1 MPTNLPPEA
10 KDRWA
15 KVEATNDPKL
25 KLKAYEDFL
34 AAVPQHKG
42 TMKLRGQIKK
52 KMAII
57 RKDLEDKKKKGTG
70 KSSSGPKIYVE
81 KDGAAQVAVLGMT
94 NVGKSSLL
102 AALTNAKVAV
112 SPVPFTSNEPVPSI
126 MNYQDIRFQLVEA
139 PAVIEGSSDG
149 KLWGMATIGSA
160 RNADGIILMIDL
172 SEDPVKQID
181 ILLEELEQ
189 SRIVL
194 HKPKGRVDID
204 RRHAG
209 SGVALRIILV
219 GKLLDTSLKEVENLL
234 RSYRINDAIVKIS
247 GEVTLDEVEDAIF
260 ESTVYKPALIIANKL
275 DLPGAQSNLKLL
287 QSRIGNKIPIITI
300 SAEKRIG
307 LDQVGEALFKT
318 MDIIRIYTKEP
329 GAKSPSTNPFT
340 LRKGATLQDLA
351 KNIHGDF
358 LKNFAFARVWAKRL
372 PFSPQKAG
380 LNFVLDD
387 GDIVEL
393 HTK

>member
-1 MPTNLPPEA
+1 M
-10 KDRWA
+10 
-15 KVEATNDPKL
+15 
-25 KLKAYEDFL
+25 
-34 AAVPQHKG
+34 
-42 TMKLRGQIKK
+42 
-52 KMAII
+52 
-57 RKDLEDKKKKGTG
+57 
-70 KSSSGPKIYVE
+70 
-81 KDGAAQVAVLGMT
+81 
-94 NVGKSSLL
+94 
-102 AALTNAKVAV
+102 
-112 SPVPFTSNEPVPSI
+112 
-126 MNYQDIRFQLVEA
+126 
-139 PAVIEGSSDG
+139 
-149 KLWGMATIGSA
+149 
-160 RNADGIILMIDL
+160 
-172 SEDPVKQID
+172 
-181 ILLEELEQ
+181 
-189 SRIVL
+189 
-194 HKPKGRVDID
+194 
-204 RRHAG
+204 
-209 SGVALRIILV
+209 
-219 GKLLDTSLKEVENLL
+219 
-234 RSYRINDAIVKIS
+234 IS